1 MGTSSS
7 CRTVRVSRRPPVR
20 IAVAVAVVSM
30 LVGGCS
36 RAPSHD
42 PSLLPLQ
49 PVGEVALP
57 GDGSRFDYASVDSA
71 RGLLFIAHLGASE
84 VIEVDV
90 HANTVVRTIPNVA
103 QVHGVL
109 VGPALHRVFAT
120 ATGDNQMV
128 VLDEDSGAVVNWART
143 GQYPDGLA
151 YDPKRAAVGTTNE
164 TGGSETGIGARTA
177 AERGGVGP

>member
-7 CRTVRVSRRPPVR
+7 CRNLRVSRQARAPVP
-20 IAVAVAVVSM
+20 IAVVVAVVSM

-36 RAPSHD
+36 RAPAAHSS
-42 PSLLPLQ
+42 PLPLQ

-57 GDGSRFDYASVDSA
+57 GDGSRFDYASLDSA
-71 RGLLFIAHLGASE
+71 RGLLFIAHLGAGE

-90 HANTVVRTIPNVA
+90 HANTVVRTVPNLA

-109 VGPALHRVFAT
+109 VVPERNRVYVT
-120 ATGDNQMV
+120 ATGDNQMA
-128 VLDEDSGAVVNWART
+128 VLDEDTGAGVNRAPT

-151 YDPKRAAVGTTNE
+151 YDPKRSA
-164 TGGSETGIGARTA
+164 
-177 AERGGVGP
+177 